1 LRRGRRV
8 AGGDDD
14 DGEGLVDE
22 GVGAVLHLAGGVAFG
37 VDVGDFLELE
47 RAFEGDGEVD
57 AAAEVEEVAG
67 GGEAGG
73 ELLALGG
80 AGAQNLF
87 DLGGDA
93 AELLDEA
100 TDWAGRAAAELAQ
113 LEREQEERGELGG
126 EGLGGGDADLG
137 AGVGVDGA
145 VGFAG
150 DHGADDVADGDG
162 LGAEGD
168 HLALGGEGVG
178 GLAGL
183 GDEQAEG
190 VGSGMGLR

>member
-1 LRRGRRV
+1 MASL
-8 AGGDDD
+8 GGEHD

-57 AAAEVEEVAG
+57 AAAEEEEVAG
-67 GGEAGG
+67 VWRSWLASCSHWASSGCAGPLRSWRG
-73 ELLALGG
+73 CGSARRSS
-80 AGAQNLF
+80 ATDCAVSMRAA
-87 DLGGDA
+87 DL
-93 AELLDEA
+93 AELE
-100 TDWAGRAAAELAQ
+100 G
-113 LEREQEERGELGG
+113 EQEERGELGG

-162 LGAEGD
+162 L
-168 HLALGGEGVG
+168 
-178 GLAGL
+178 
-183 GDEQAEG
+183 
-190 VGSGMGLR
+190 